1 MATKKRTLGTAKRFG
16 VRYGTTGKYKLAK
29 IEEEYRKKPQLCPYC
44 GKQKVKR
51 VSYGIWE
58 CRKCLSKFTGKAYT
72 IKKKIIYEEEKAALP
87 DVREELAEEE
97 A

>member
-16 VRYGTTGKYKLAK
+16 VRYGSTGKYKLAK
-29 IEEEYRKKPQLCPYC
+29 IEEEYRKKPLLCPYC

-58 CRKCLSKFTGKAYT
+58 CRKCLAKFTGKAYS
-72 IKKKIIYEEEKAALP
+72 IKKKIVFEEEKPAI
-87 DVREELAEEE
+87 VEEREVLEDE